1 MFEGQRSTAFQ
12 CQGCGC
18 STSAAAV
25 CPEVHPG
32 LTWGHHHPEP
42 THKAKVKIGANL
54 GAWSCDHKITS
65 PSPLTQVKSA
75 DQAPASWPLPPQQHP
90 QGWGTADRLG
100 TALPTQ
106 VPTPGPLPITT
117 GPAGHPGFQ
126 GGRPLL
132 PNLGA
137 RDRQRETPSAGAGR
151 PEGPRPHPAT
161 PQLILW
167 VPTPC
172 GPLHMEPEPHLVP
185 VQHLGL
191 APPKTQQPSG

>member
-1 MFEGQRSTAFQ
+1 MFGGQRSTVLQ
-12 CQGCGC
+12 CQGCRC
-18 STSAAAV
+18 SAAAV

-54 GAWSCDHKITS
+54 GAWSCDHKINS

-100 TALPTQ
+100 TALPTR
-106 VPTPGPLPITT
+106 VPTPGPLPVTA
-117 GPAGHPGFQ
+117 GPAGHPGSQ

-132 PNLGA
+132 PDLGA
-137 RDRQRETPSAGAGR
+137 RDRGRHPVLVQEDQRGHDPTLQRSSWFSGYQLPADCSTWNPSPTWCHAA
-151 PEGPRPHPAT
+151 PWPRT
-161 PQLILW
+161 PQD
-167 VPTPC
+167 PTP
-172 GPLHMEPEPHLVP
+172 
-185 VQHLGL
+185 LG
-191 APPKTQQPSG
+191 